1 MDMDRTKEIVY
12 SIVKAGLGAAPFAGS
27 AAIELFTHI
36 IIPPI
41 EKRRIEWMHDIGE
54 RFAETW
60 KVHGDIICRNY
71 KIILSLSIV

>member
-12 SIVKAGLGAAPFAGS
+12 SIVKAGLGAVPFAGS

-41 EKRRIEWMHDIGE
+41 DKRRIEWMHDIGE
-54 RFAETW
+54 RLARLESL
-60 KVHGDIICRNY
+60 VILICRNY